1 MVFQSAHYKRQED
14 DDLENNSLSEAAA
27 AASIIKT
34 PAATTIHLPS
44 ETPQVRIKKKYYII
58 FLNSVSGFV
67 YKENP
72 PFFRSESAY
81 HLRVSSILKRTIT

>member
-34 PAATTIHLPS
+34 PAAKTIHLPS
-44 ETPQVRIKKKYYII
+44 ETPQVRIKKNTI
-58 FLNSVSGFV
+58 S
-67 YKENP
+67 
-72 PFFRSESAY
+72 FF
-81 HLRVSSILKRTIT
+81 